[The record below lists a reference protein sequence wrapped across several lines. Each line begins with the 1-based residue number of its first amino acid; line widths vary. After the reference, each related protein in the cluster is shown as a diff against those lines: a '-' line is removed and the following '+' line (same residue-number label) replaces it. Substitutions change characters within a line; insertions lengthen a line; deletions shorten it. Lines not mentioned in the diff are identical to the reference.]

1 MDEIKYYKPNGR
13 FSVIGL
19 ILLIV
24 SMIVVG
30 CALSALYLKINQ
42 ICTIAF
48 LCVLASCGLGAVMG
62 LVANLFIKV
71 FKMRNPIIAFVG
83 ILLACLVVTYFKWG
97 LYCYWDNKDNY
108 YDALNESTAP
118 TAYEWVVN
126 EINMTPAQAEF
137 LAEECNT
144 TLSALKRMTPAEFA
158 YSAKYGF
165 YESRMHEKLP
175 EFLEYKY
182 KSFTNIL
189 LSPSVMIE
197 KIKDVNKDG
206 RWTFSS
212 RPRYSS
218 YTSSTTQS
226 SANVKGI
233 MLWFVW
239 LGEALVIIFF
249 PIYMGVKRS
258 DDPFIESENMWAEV
272 YQNPRLGFADF
283 NVTKGI
289 IKQIENVPDYLFSYG
304 RTEGAASKLSFVK
317 VKLHHSKFYTENY
330 ITLIKMTYNVRNKNY
345 QEKEVMRHFKVSFDF
360 VEKLFDFCRIPKPF
374 EETKKYF
381 QTEAEV
387 MSAAASAVAETKTP
401 IVQPKYDDI
410 FN

>member
-13 FSVIGL
+13 FSIVGL
-19 ILLIV
+19 ILLII
-24 SMIVVG
+24 SMIVIG
-30 CALSALYLKINQ
+30 CALAALYLKINQ

-48 LCVLASCGLGAVMG
+48 LCVLAACGLGAVMG
-62 LVANLFIKV
+62 LVANLFIKI
-71 FKMRNPIIAFVG
+71 FKMRNPIVAFVG

-108 YDALNESTAP
+108 YDALNESTAQ
-118 TAYEWVVN
+118 TAYAWVVN
-126 EINMTPAQAEF
+126 EIGMTSSQVEF
-137 LAEECNT
+137 LAGECNT
-144 TLSALKRMTPAEFA
+144 TVEALKKMTPAEFA
-158 YSAKYGF
+158 YSEKYKF
-165 YESRMHEKLP
+165 YENLMNEELP
-175 EFLEYKY
+175 EYLEYK
-182 KSFTNIL
+182 SFVSTL
-189 LSPSVMIE
+189 LSPSAMIE
-197 KIKDVNKDG
+197 KIKDVNEYG

-218 YTSSTTQS
+218 YTSADTQS
-226 SANVKGI
+226 STNVKGI
-233 MLWFVW
+233 MLWLVW
-239 LGEALVIIFF
+239 IGEALVIIFF

-258 DDPFIESENMWAEV
+258 DDPFIESEDMWAEV

-304 RTEGAASKLSFVK
+304 RTEGSASKLNFVR
-317 VKLHHSKFYTENY
+317 VKLHHSRFYTENY
-330 ITLIKMTYNVRNKNY
+330 ITLIKMTYNPKNRNY

-360 VEKLFDFCRIPKPF
+360 VEKMFDFCRIPKPF

-387 MSAAASAVAETKTP
+387 MSAAASAVAEAKTP